1 MSGGYRMSDEIYMQ
15 RALSL
20 AERGAGHV
28 SPNPMVGAVIV
39 KDGKIIGEGW
49 HEKYGGLHAERN
61 ALADCRRRGE
71 DPAGACIY
79 VTLEPCCHHGKT
91 PPCTDAI
98 MEAGISR
105 VVTGSD
111 DPNPLVAGKGLQ
123 ILRDH
128 GIKVVSGVLKAQCD
142 RLNRVFFH
150 YITCHTPYVVMKY
163 AMTMDGKIAAY
174 TGASQWIT
182 GEAARKNVH
191 KDRNRYTA
199 IMVGIG
205 TVLADDPLLTCR
217 IDGGRNPVRVICDTH
232 LQIPLSARIVTTAAE
247 VPTIIAAGITYDPE
261 MAVKTSA
268 LKSAGCQVIFIPIGE
283 DGHLSLPALMQELG
297 SRGIDS
303 ILLEGGSRLNWAVL
317 SAGQVHLV
325 QAYIAPK
332 LLGGETARSP
342 IGGQG
347 YPDPQRC
354 IHLAPP
360 AIQTIDGDIL
370 LESEVILPC
379 LQES

>member
-1 MSGGYRMSDEIYMQ
+1 M
-15 RALSL
+15 
-20 AERGAGHV
+20 
-28 SPNPMVGAVIV
+28 
-39 KDGKIIGEGW
+39 
-49 HEKYGGLHAERN
+49 
-61 ALADCRRRGE
+61 
-71 DPAGACIY
+71 
-79 VTLEPCCHHGKT
+79 
-91 PPCTDAI
+91 
-98 MEAGISR
+98 
-105 VVTGSD
+105 
-111 DPNPLVAGKGLQ
+111 
-123 ILRDH
+123 
-128 GIKVVSGVLKAQCD
+128 
-142 RLNRVFFH
+142 
-150 YITCHTPYVVMKY
+150 
-163 AMTMDGKIAAY
+163 
-174 TGASQWIT
+174 
-182 GEAARKNVH
+182 
-191 KDRNRYTA
+191 
-199 IMVGIG
+199 
-205 TVLADDPLLTCR
+205 LTYR
-217 IDGGRNPVRVICDTH
+217 IDGRRNPVRVICDTH

-360 AIQTIDGDIL
+360 SIQTIDGDIL

>member
-1 MSGGYRMSDEIYMQ
+1 MSDETYMQ
-15 RALSL
+15 LALSL
-20 AERGAGHV
+20 AEKGAGHV
-28 SPNPMVGAVIV
+28 SPNPLVGAVIV

-49 HEKYGGLHAERN
+49 HAKYGGLHAERN
-61 ALADCRRRGE
+61 ALADCRKRGE
-71 DPAGACIY
+71 DPAGASIY

-91 PPCTDAI
+91 PPCTEAI
-98 MEAGISR
+98 IEAGISR

-128 GIKVVSGVLKAQCD
+128 GIEVVSGVLKAQCD

-150 YITCHTPYVVMKY
+150 YITSHTPYVVMKY

-182 GEAARKNVH
+182 GEAARKNVQN
-191 KDRNRYTA
+191 DRNRYTA

-217 IDGGRNPVRVICDTH
+217 IPGGRNPVRIICDTH

-247 VPTIIAAGITYDPE
+247 IPTILTAGITEDPATAE
-261 MAVKTSA
+261 KAT
-268 LKSAGCQVIFIPIGE
+268 LLESAGCQVIFVPIGE
-283 DGHLSLPALMQELG
+283 DGHLSLPALMKELG
-297 SRGIDS
+297 QRGIDS
-303 ILLEGGSRLNWAVL
+303 ILLEGGSRLNWAAL
-317 SAGQVHLV
+317 SSGQVHLV
-325 QAYIAPK
+325 QAYVAPK

-347 YPDPQRC
+347 FPDPQSC
-354 IHLAPP
+354 VHLTPP
-360 AIQTIDGDIL
+360 SIQTFDGDFL

-379 LQES
+379 SQES